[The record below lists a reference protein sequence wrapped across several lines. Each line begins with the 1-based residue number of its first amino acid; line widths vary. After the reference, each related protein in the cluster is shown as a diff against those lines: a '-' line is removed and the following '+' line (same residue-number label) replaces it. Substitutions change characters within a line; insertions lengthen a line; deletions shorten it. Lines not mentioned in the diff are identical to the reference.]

1 MENAPLSPE
10 QSVALVQQ
18 ALAALRLQQDFGV
31 DCGLGETPQALAAP
45 KRRLPP
51 VLGALTAQ
59 GPEKPKPK
67 PAALQASP
75 AYLRD
80 DELTAMVGQAAP
92 LVPHTAHHAVDLSS
106 ITTLEGLHQAANTLP
121 LSIRETATNLV
132 FGAGN
137 AHSPDIMLVG
147 EAPGEEEDRTGQPFV
162 GPAGQM
168 LTNMLKAI
176 GYDRE
181 QVYITNILF
190 WRPPGNRTPKT
201 EEVATCLPF
210 LLRHIE
216 LVKPKT
222 ILLLGGVAGKALLG
236 SDLSVGRMRGR
247 WWSHH
252 SAGLEANLPVLVTFH
267 PSYLLRT
274 PAQKR
279 DSWADLRHLKKKINE
294 LQV

>member
-10 QSVALVQQ
+10 QSVALLQQ
-18 ALAALRLQQDFGV
+18 ALAALRVQQDFGV
-31 DCGLGETPQALAAP
+31 DCGLGAEPMALAAP

-59 GPEKPKPK
+59 GAEKPKPK
-67 PAALQASP
+67 PAAAQGP

-80 DELTAMVGQAAP
+80 DEVTAMVGQA
-92 LVPHTAHHAVDLSS
+92 VPVVPQTAHHAVDLSS
-106 ITTLEGLHQAANTLP
+106 ISTLEGLRQAANTLP
-121 LSIRETATNLV
+121 LSIRETATHLV

-137 AHSPDIMLVG
+137 TQNPDIMLVG

-176 GYDRE
+176 GYERE

-236 SDLSVGRMRGR
+236 SDLSVGRMRG
-247 WWSHH
+247 
-252 SAGLEANLPVLVTFH
+252 AGGAITV
-267 PSYLLRT
+267 
-274 PAQKR
+274 R
-279 DSWADLRHLKKKINE
+279 DSRPICPF
-294 LQV
+294 

>member
-1 MENAPLSPE
+1 MENARLSPE
-10 QSVALVQQ
+10 QSVALLQQ

-31 DCGLGETPQALAAP
+31 DCGLGAEPMALAAP

-59 GPEKPKPK
+59 GAEKPKPK
-67 PAALQASP
+67 PTAAQGP

-80 DELTAMVGQAAP
+80 DEVTAMVGQA
-92 LVPHTAHHAVDLSS
+92 VPVVPQTAHHAVDLSS
-106 ITTLEGLHQAANTLP
+106 ISTLEGLRQAANTLP
-121 LSIRETATNLV
+121 LSIRETATHLV

-137 AHSPDIMLVG
+137 TQNPDIMLVG

-176 GYDRE
+176 GYERE

-236 SDLSVGRMRGR
+236 SDLSVARMRGR
-247 WWSHH
+247 WWGHH
-252 SAGLEANLPVLVTFH
+252 SPGLEANLPVLVTFH

-279 DSWADLRHLKKKINE
+279 ESWADLRNLKKKINE